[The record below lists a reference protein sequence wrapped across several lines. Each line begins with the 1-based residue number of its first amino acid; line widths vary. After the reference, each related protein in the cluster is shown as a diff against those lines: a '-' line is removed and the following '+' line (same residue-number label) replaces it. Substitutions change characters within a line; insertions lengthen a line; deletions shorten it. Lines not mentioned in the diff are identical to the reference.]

1 MPTEPQIID
10 FYSKDIALSKMNKP
24 DLYKKCQEVIR
35 ENMKLQ
41 MFNNIQQEE
50 IEDLEG
56 LSPSKINRKLK
67 IKNQMK

>member
-1 MPTEPQIID
+1 MKSID
-10 FYSKDIALSKMNKP
+10 KYMDE
-24 DLYKKCQEVIR
+24 YK
-35 ENMKLQ
+35 
-41 MFNNIQQEE
+41 E